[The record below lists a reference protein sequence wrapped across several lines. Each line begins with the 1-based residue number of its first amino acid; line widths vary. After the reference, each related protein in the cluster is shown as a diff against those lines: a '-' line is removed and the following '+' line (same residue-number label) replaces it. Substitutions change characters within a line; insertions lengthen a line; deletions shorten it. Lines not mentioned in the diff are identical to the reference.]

1 MTSLRSFLSAA
12 FQQAGALSRRFV
24 FVCERQ
30 RRAQVLAACVLC
42 GTVAI
47 LATEAVVTQRIA
59 RNKWASQHSVLVT
72 TSPLQPGDSLTM
84 QNTRVIS
91 LPLAL
96 TPADA
101 HTSLPR
107 HRHTRIALEANTP
120 LTRSVTVPSSEA
132 VAVPD
137 GWRVVALPP
146 DIPVPQVH
154 IGDRVDVVSSVN
166 VIASNCIVMATSP
179 MSVAAP
185 LDRVPQIVAVSRLGE
200 LAVVVAP
207 QPSPTTFRPQR

>member
-30 RRAQVLAACVLC
+30 RRAQVLVACVTC
-42 GTVAI
+42 GIVAMVT
-47 LATEAVVTQRIA
+47 TEAVITQRHA
-59 RNKWASQHSVLVT
+59 RNTWTTQRSVLVT
-72 TSPLQPGDSLTM
+72 TTPLQSGETITA
-84 QNTRVIS
+84 QNTRLIS

-101 HTSLPR
+101 YTSLP
-107 HRHTRIALEANTP
+107 HNRHTRIALDVNTP
-120 LTRSVTVPSSEA
+120 LTQSVTVPSSEG
-132 VAVPD
+132 VTIPK

-146 DIPVPQVH
+146 DIPVPRVH

-207 QPSPTTFRPQR
+207 QPSPPTFRLQR

>member
-1 MTSLRSFLSAA
+1 MASPRLFFASA

-30 RRAQVLAACVLC
+30 RRAQVLVACVIC
-42 GTVAI
+42 GIVAMVT
-47 LATEAVVTQRIA
+47 TEAVVTQRHA
-59 RNKWASQHSVLVT
+59 RNTWTTQHSVLVT
-72 TSPLQPGDSLTM
+72 TTPLQSGETITAH
-84 QNTRVIS
+84 NTRLIS

-96 TPADA
+96 IPADA

-107 HRHTRIALEANTP
+107 HRHTRIALDVNTP
-120 LTRSVTVPSSEA
+120 LTRSVTVPSSQA

-154 IGDRVDVVSSVN
+154 IGNRVDVVSSVN

-185 LDRVPQIVAVSRLGE
+185 LDLVPQIVAVSRLGE
-200 LAVVVAP
+200 LAVVAAP
-207 QPSPTTFRPQR
+207 QPSPTTFHPQR

>member
-12 FQQAGALSRRFV
+12 FQQAVALSRRFV

-30 RRAQVLAACVLC
+30 RRTQVLVAFVIC
-42 GTVAI
+42 GIVAM
-47 LATEAVVTQRIA
+47 ATTEAVITQRRA
-59 RNKWASQHSVLVT
+59 RNTWTTQRSVLVT
-72 TSPLQPGDSLTM
+72 TTPLQSGDTLTKH
-84 QNTRVIS
+84 NTRLIS

-96 TPADA
+96 IPADA
-101 HTSLPR
+101 YTSLPR
-107 HRHTRIALEANTP
+107 HRHSRIALDVNTP

-132 VAVPD
+132 VVVPD
-137 GWRVVALPP
+137 GWRVVALPS
-146 DIPVPQVH
+146 DIPVPRVH
-154 IGDRVDVVSSVN
+154 IGDQVDVVSSVN
-166 VIASNCIVMATSP
+166 VIAANCIVMATSP

-207 QPSPTTFRPQR
+207 QPSPTTFRSQR